1 MFKIH
6 GTKRRQLKKELNKLK
21 LYVKNF
27 WYYHE
32 LEKDMISFYGS
43 KETYHISDEDAQ
55 IKINNTKTK
64 IKKIKEQLSIIY

>member
-1 MFKIH
+1 
-6 GTKRRQLKKELNKLK
+6 
-21 LYVKNF
+21 
-27 WYYHE
+27 
-32 LEKDMISFYGS
+32 MISFYGS